1 MEKPIL
7 ASPPPTRPCSRLHF
21 KGACIRLSS
30 ELLDARLQK
39 YRYLD
44 YFQLQEADSLKD
56 ALLTLL
62 QLIIGV
68 IVGLCGVG
76 LLNGDNS

>member
-1 MEKPIL
+1 M
-7 ASPPPTRPCSRLHF
+7 HVM
-21 KGACIRLSS
+21 
-30 ELLDARLQK
+30 QK

-44 YFQLQEADSLKD
+44 CFQLQEADSLKD

-68 IVGLCGVG
+68 MEGVCGVG